1 MRKNI
6 PYGRQRILEEYI
18 DAVVDTLK
26 SDFLT
31 QGPKVKEFEENF
43 ARYIGSKYAVAVANG
58 TAALHLSVLSLGI
71 KKGAK
76 VITSPLTFVATANAV
91 LYAGGEIDFCD
102 IDPNTLLIDINLL
115 RKKLSDAPKG
125 TYCGII
131 PVDFAGASIQMD
143 EFKSLADEYN
153 LWLLE
158 DACHAPG
165 GYFFNSS
172 KVKNNCGNG
181 NYADLAIFSFHPVKH
196 IAAGEGGM
204 ITTND
209 FKLYKKLLTLRTH
222 GINKSTEEIEKNHE
236 DWYYEMQELGYN
248 YRLNEISCSLGI
260 SQLNRAEEELFK
272 RNQIARSYFEAF
284 KNISEIQLMNENL
297 EGHAFHLFIIKTKK
311 RNKLYEYLKSKNISP
326 QIHYIPVHLQP
337 YYQNIGFNHGD
348 YPIVEDYYQ
357 ACITLPLFP
366 SLTEEE
372 IKYII
377 SVVKSFFYE

>member
-1 MRKNI
+1 MRKSI
-6 PYGRQRILEEYI
+6 PYGRQRILEEDI

-43 ARYIGSKYAVAVANG
+43 ATYIGSKYAVAVANG
-58 TAALHLSVLSLGI
+58 TAALHLSVLSLGV

-102 IDPNTLLIDINLL
+102 IDSNTLLIDIDKL
-115 RKKLSDAPKG
+115 RRKLSEAPTG

-131 PVDFAGASIQMD
+131 PVDFAGAAIQMD

-209 FKLYKKLLTLRTH
+209 FKLYKKLLSLRTH
-222 GINKSTEEIEKNHE
+222 GINKSPEEIQKNHG

-260 SQLNRAEEELFK
+260 SQLKRADEELFK
-272 RNQIARSYFEAF
+272 RNQIARRYFKAF
-284 KNISEIQLMNENL
+284 KNIPEIQLLNENL

-311 RNKLYEYLKSKNISP
+311 RNKLYEYLKSKNIFP

-337 YYQNIGFNHGD
+337 FYQTLGFNLGD

-357 ACITLPLFP
+357 DCITLPLFP

-372 IKYII
+372 INYII
-377 SVVKSFFYE
+377 SVVKSFFNE

>member
-6 PYGRQRILEEYI
+6 PYGRQRILEEDI

-43 ARYIGSKYAVAVANG
+43 AKYIGSKYAVAVANG

-71 KKGAK
+71 KKGTK

-102 IDPNTLLIDINLL
+102 IDPNSLLIDINLL

-165 GYFFNSS
+165 GYFINSS

-181 NYADLAIFSFHPVKH
+181 NYADLAVFSFHPVKH

-209 FKLYKKLLTLRTH
+209 FKLYKKLLTLRSH
-222 GINKSTEEIEKNHE
+222 GINKNPNEIQKNHG

-260 SQLNRAEEELFK
+260 SQLNRADKELFK
-272 RNQIARSYFEAF
+272 RNLIARRYFKAF
-284 KNISEIQLMNENL
+284 KNIREIQLINENL
-297 EGHAFHLFIIKTKK
+297 QGHAFHLFIIKTKK
-311 RNKLYEYLKSKNISP
+311 RNKLYEYLKSKNIIP

-337 YYQNIGFNHGD
+337 FYQNLGFNLGD

-357 ACITLPLFP
+357 DCITLPLFP

-372 IKYII
+372 INYII
-377 SVVKSFFYE
+377 SVVKSFFNE

>member
-6 PYGRQRILEEYI
+6 PYGRQRILEEDI

-357 ACITLPLFP
+357 DCITLPLFP

>member
-1 MRKNI
+1 MRKVI
-6 PYGRQRILEEYI
+6 PYGRQRILEEDI
-18 DAVVDTLK
+18 DAVVNTLK
-26 SDFLT
+26 SDYLT

-43 ARYIGSKYAVAVANG
+43 ASYIGSKYAIAVANG

-102 IDPNTLLIDINLL
+102 IDPHTLLIDINKL
-115 RKKLSDAPKG
+115 RNKLSDVPKG

-131 PVDFAGASIQMD
+131 PVDFAGAAVQMD
-143 EFKSLADEYN
+143 EFKALAEEYN

-165 GYFFNSS
+165 GYFYDNLNE
-172 KVKNNCGNG
+172 KHHCGDG

-209 FKLYKKLLTLRTH
+209 SKLYKKLLKLRTH
-222 GINKSTEEIEKNHE
+222 GITKNPDEIEKNHG
-236 DWYYEMQELGYN
+236 DWYYEMQDLGYN
-248 YRLNEISCSLGI
+248 YRLNEISCSLGL
-260 SQLNRAEEELFK
+260 SQLNRAKEELSK
-272 RNQIARSYFEAF
+272 RKKIAQRYIEAF
-284 KNISEIQLMNENL
+284 TNIPGLELVNDKL
-297 EGHAFHLFIIKTKK
+297 EGHAYHLFVIKTNRRKL
-311 RNKLYEYLKSKNISP
+311 LYEYLKNYNIYP

-337 YYQNIGFNHGD
+337 FYQNLGFNKGD
-348 YPIVEDYYQ
+348 YPIVEAYYED
-357 ACITLPLFP
+357 CITLPLFP
-366 SLTEEE
+366 SLREEE
-372 IKYII
+372 ISYVIKI
-377 SVVKSFFYE
+377 VKSFFID